1 MARMR
6 DTLAEPEAELLAD
19 TSRYVKADT
28 EVDRVHDNL
37 VEAEV

>member
-6 DTLAEPEAELLAD
+6 DTLAEAEAELLAD

-28 EVDRVHDNL
+28 EVDRVPDNL